1 MTGPVDDEQ
10 VIDVRVLAL
19 CGESLL
25 IEGIEASLQDREGVE
40 IVLLDTSRS
49 GAVQI
54 LDELNPDII
63 LFDLTPSQLN
73 CVFTYL
79 RTRTDVV
86 LIGLD
91 IDRDLALFLSG
102 EWRRLPTVAE
112 LMQAIETR
120 IQVMNGKRLRERRN
134 HFDI

>member
-120 IQVMNGKRLRERRN
+120 IQVMNGKRLRGKEESL
-134 HFDI
+134 